1 MNFIDDRYGTVRRFL
16 ISWLKDTAIVSYN
29 KASNDLVTGAKAGL
43 SKVFTTQDSV
53 SYVFADNQIAAK
65 KIGIVILG
73 NTKGELNPLY
83 YPRTMLY
90 GLRPTSL
97 GNIVLSHEE
106 TGAITYDVEFSV
118 DEVATPLI

>member
-1 MNFIDDRYGTVRRFL
+1 MP
-16 ISWLKDTAIVSYN
+16 
-29 KASNDLVTGAKAGL
+29 
-43 SKVFTTQDSV
+43 DSV

-73 NTKGELNPLY
+73 NTHGKLNPLH

-97 GNIVLSHEE
+97 GNITLGHEE

-118 DEVATPLI
+118 DEVSTPLI